1 MTLDSALGSLRVP
14 PDFNR
19 YADIPEKDVIARLD
33 QWKDQAVRTL
43 QDLQTRIQQER
54 ASLSLKH
61 QADVVSATSVFDAD
75 ATWVT
80 SESRAFLA
88 VRSLFIQSLCHLN
101 TASDILQEFS
111 EPPLPLVVQILQHN
125 VKPLFRSNPHPSIN
139 LETGRK
145 LARPAGGPMASQD
158 FYDSQTWKDYPGAS
172 NIVLC
177 VGHIPVISSSMS
189 GLQAESK

>member
-1 MTLDSALGSLRVP
+1 
-14 PDFNR
+14 
-19 YADIPEKDVIARLD
+19 
-33 QWKDQAVRTL
+33 
-43 QDLQTRIQQER
+43 
-54 ASLSLKH
+54 
-61 QADVVSATSVFDAD
+61 
-75 ATWVT
+75 
-80 SESRAFLA
+80 
-88 VRSLFIQSLCHLN
+88 LN

-172 NIVLC
+172 NIVLWC
-177 VGHIPVISSSMS
+177 VQNIPVISSSMS
-189 GLQAESK
+189 VLQAESE